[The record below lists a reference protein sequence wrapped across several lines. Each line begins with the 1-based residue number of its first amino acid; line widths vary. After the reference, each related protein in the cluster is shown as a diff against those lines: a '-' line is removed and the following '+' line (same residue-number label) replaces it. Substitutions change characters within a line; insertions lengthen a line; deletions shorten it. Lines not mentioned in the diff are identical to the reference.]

1 MRQAFSK
8 QRLGFSLIELMIVI
22 AIIGIL
28 AGIALPAY
36 TEYVKRSHRTEA
48 QTALQQ
54 ASQFMQ
60 RFYASNNRFDKLIG
74 GATDNPGLPDALQHA
89 PATGTAAYNLTI
101 SAMNATTYTLLATR
115 AGSMVNDR
123 CGNLT
128 LNHLGVKGIVN
139 ANAGVTWQECW
150 K

>member
-1 MRQAFSK
+1 MKTAHSK
-8 QRLGFSLIELMIVI
+8 RPSGFTLIELMVVV

-28 AGIALPAY
+28 AAIAYPAY
-36 TEYVKRSHRTEA
+36 AEYVKRSHRTEA

-60 RFYASNNRFDKLIG
+60 RFYAANNSYSTLVDG
-74 GATDNPGLPDALQHA
+74 VTANPGLPEGLQQA
-89 PATGTAAYNLTI
+89 PASGAAAYNLTI
-101 SAMNATTYTLLATR
+101 SASTATTYTLLATR
-115 AGSMVNDR
+115 AGSMSTDR

-128 LNHLGVKGIVN
+128 LNHLGVKNIVN
-139 ANAGVTWQECW
+139 ANDGVTWQECW